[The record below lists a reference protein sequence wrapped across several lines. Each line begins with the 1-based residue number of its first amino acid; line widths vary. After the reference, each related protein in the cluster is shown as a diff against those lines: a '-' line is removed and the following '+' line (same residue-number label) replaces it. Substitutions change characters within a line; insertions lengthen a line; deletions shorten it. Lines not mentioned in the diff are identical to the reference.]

1 MYIDPRMTGE
11 EEGGHWTPL
20 RQHKTPSPAP
30 SSFSG
35 TPEPGQP
42 DQPRVKSAH
51 ALEPL
56 AEEEEDEDGEEG
68 KEKGTMRKPAPKK
81 LAVLDRSKFGK
92 FIVSYGNRKLNPKCI
107 NYFCQYLVTF
117 DVIYVSYTQ
126 YIRLFGNKCTD
137 IFEPRSRKIVWRSC
151 PCKKRILSERLYHR

>member
-1 MYIDPRMTGE
+1 MLRYIRLYNKIYAVIFSFYIILNGSVSVYIDPRMTGE

-56 AEEEEDEDGEEG
+56 AEEEEDEDNDEV

-92 FIVSYGNRKLNPKCI
+92 FIVSYGKRKLKM
-107 NYFCQYLVTF
+107 YLF
-117 DVIYVSYTQ
+117 FLS
-126 YIRLFGNKCTD
+126 
-137 IFEPRSRKIVWRSC
+137 IFS
-151 PCKKRILSERLYHR
+151 HMFM

>member
-35 TPEPGQP
+35 TPEPGHP

-56 AEEEEDEDGEEG
+56 AEEEEDEDGDEG
-68 KEKGTMRKPAPKK
+68 KEKGSMRKPAPKK

-92 FIVSYGNRKLNPKCI
+92 FIVSYGNRKPNMH
-107 NYFCQYLVTF
+107 
-117 DVIYVSYTQ
+117 
-126 YIRLFGNKCTD
+126 LF
-137 IFEPRSRKIVWRSC
+137 F
-151 PCKKRILSERLYHR
+151 LSLFS